1 MFKTFTATAGLIGL
15 SIFAAPVLADSY
27 KIGLSAEPYPPF
39 YAPDASGNW
48 SGWEID
54 FIEELC
60 DRLDAKCEIKPVAW
74 EGIIPAL
81 KTGKIDMIIGSMS
94 ITPERAEQIAFSNK
108 YYSSPTGILAR
119 KSTDIEP
126 TPEGLEGAYLGIQ
139 SGTNQE
145 QYARKHFA
153 DSANLNVYQTLN
165 EELQDLVAGRIDAIV
180 ADTLAVQ
187 TFINSETGQSC
198 CEYRGEVASDPELM
212 SEDMGVGLR
221 QSDTE
226 LRERVNS
233 AIDAMRAD
241 STYEEISAPYFD
253 FDIYGS

>member
-1 MFKTFTATAGLIGL
+1 MFKTLTTTATLIGV
-15 SIFAAPVLADSY
+15 SIFAAPALADSY

-39 YAPDASGNW
+39 YSPDAAGNW

-54 FIEELC
+54 FIEALC
-60 DRLDAKCEIKPVAW
+60 DRLDAECEIKPVAW

-94 ITPERAEQIAFSNK
+94 ITPERAEQIAFSDK
-108 YYSSPTGILAR
+108 YYASPTGIVAL
-119 KSTDIEP
+119 KDSDVEP
-126 TPEGLEGAYLGIQ
+126 TPEGVEGAYLGIQ

-145 QYARKHFA
+145 QYARTHFA
-153 DSANLNVYQTLN
+153 DTANLQVYQTLN
-165 EELQDLVAGRIDAIV
+165 EELQDLVAGRLDAVV

-187 TFINSETGQSC
+187 TFINSEAGNSC
-198 CEYRGEVASDPELM
+198 CEYRGAVPSDPELM
-212 SEDMGVGLR
+212 SEGMGVGLR
-221 QSDTE
+221 QEDTE
-226 LRERVNS
+226 LKDRVNA

-241 STYEEISAPYFD
+241 GTYETITAPYFD

>member
-1 MFKTFTATAGLIGL
+1 MIKTLTTTASLIGL
-15 SIFAAPVLADSY
+15 SIFAAPALAETY

-39 YAPDASGNW
+39 YSPDAAGNW

-54 FIEELC
+54 FIDELC
-60 DRLDAKCEIKPVAW
+60 DRLDAECQIKPVAW

-108 YYSSPTGILAR
+108 YYASPTGIVAL
-119 KSTDIEP
+119 KNSDITP
-126 TPEGLEGAYLGIQ
+126 TPEGVEGAYLGIQ

-145 QYARKHFA
+145 QYARKHYA
-153 DSANLNVYQTLN
+153 DTADLKVYQTLS
-165 EELQDLVAGRIDAIV
+165 EELQDLVAGRLDAVV

-187 TFINSETGQSC
+187 DFINSETGQAC
-198 CEYRGEVASDPELM
+198 CEYRGEVPSDTDLM
-212 SEDMGVGLR
+212 SEGMGVGLR

-226 LRERVNS
+226 LKANVNA

-241 STYEEISAPYFD
+241 GTYETITEPYFD
-253 FDIYGS
+253 FDIYGG